1 MPLTAAVTVE
11 RSLNSRFALETGIL
25 YNRLHADRTL
35 HTLGI
40 PVKLNM
46 TLAST
51 PKLDLYATVGG
62 TAEKC
67 IAGAADNGF
76 NAEPVQ
82 LSVAAGVGGRYR
94 LNDRFAL
101 FAEPSVS
108 NHFGTDSETGTLRTE
123 RPTNLNLLCG
133 VRMTY

>member
-25 YNRLHADRTL
+25 YNRLHADTDAPYFR
-35 HTLGI
+35 I
-40 PVKLNM
+40 PANFEYDIGRYFLPNF
-46 TLAST
+46 
-51 PKLDLYATVGG
+51 DLYATVGG

-76 NAEPVQ
+76 NAGPRSTV
-82 LSVAAGVGGRYR
+82 SSGRSRVRYR
-94 LNDRFAL
+94 LNERFAL

-108 NHFGTDSETGTLRTE
+108 HHFWVRTPKPEPCGRNALRT
-123 RPTNLNLLCG
+123 
-133 VRMTY
+133 